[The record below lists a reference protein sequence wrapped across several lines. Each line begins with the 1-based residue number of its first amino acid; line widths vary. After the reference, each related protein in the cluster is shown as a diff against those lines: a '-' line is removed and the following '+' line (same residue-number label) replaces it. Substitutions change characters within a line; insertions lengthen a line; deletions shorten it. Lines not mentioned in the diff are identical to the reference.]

1 LAAVNVVHD
10 GASFPAPDGW
20 EVVRPAPDATVVIE
34 PDRDD
39 GGFRANLVLTVG
51 DNGDLSFRD
60 WQNGTDVLL
69 RNELVDFL
77 LLDLERLDVGGRPG
91 GRRLAHHTSREG
103 AGLVM
108 EQWFTQVGTT
118 GYTLT
123 ATVDALRYPLVA
135 SALDECAAGLALP
148 SEVDR

>member
-1 LAAVNVVHD
+1 MKVTHD
-10 GASFPAPDGW
+10 GAAFEAPDGW
-20 EVVRPAPDATVVIE
+20 DVVRPAPDATVVIE

-69 RNELVDFL
+69 RRELVDFL
-77 LLDLERLDVGGRPG
+77 LLDLEQLDVGGHRG
-91 GRRLAHHTSREG
+91 GRRLAHHTGRDG

-108 EQWFTQVGTT
+108 EQWFAWVGTT

-123 ATVDALRYPLVA
+123 ATVDALRYPLIATTFDEYAA
-135 SALDECAAGLALP
+135 SINLPDEVG
-148 SEVDR
+148 R

>member
-1 LAAVNVVHD
+1 MNVVHD
-10 GASFPAPDGW
+10 GASFPAPEGW
-20 EVVRPAPDATVVIE
+20 DVVTPAPDATIVIE
-34 PDRDD
+34 PDRAD

-69 RNELVDFL
+69 RHELVDFL
-77 LLDLERLDVGGRPG
+77 LLDLERLDVDGRPG

-108 EQWFTQVGTT
+108 EQWFAQVGST

-123 ATVDALRYPLVA
+123 ATVDALRYPLLA
-135 SALDECAAGLALP
+135 ATLDECAAGLTLP
-148 SEVDR
+148 DGAGR